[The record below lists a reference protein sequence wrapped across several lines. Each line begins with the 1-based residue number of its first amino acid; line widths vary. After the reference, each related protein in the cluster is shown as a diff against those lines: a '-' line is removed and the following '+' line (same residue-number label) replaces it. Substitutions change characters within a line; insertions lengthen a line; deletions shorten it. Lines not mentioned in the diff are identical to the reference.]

1 MWLLS
6 ASSWSKPENEKR
18 WSSGEGI
25 NLHFAKINVQPVN
38 RFLLRCR
45 KERVSLEVNGLMA
58 IKEARL
64 PVSNADVT
72 DGLLGFADAHWRTG
86 NTTSLRTIEVRRLK
100 PSAQK

>member
-1 MWLLS
+1 
-6 ASSWSKPENEKR
+6 
-18 WSSGEGI
+18 
-25 NLHFAKINVQPVN
+25 
-38 RFLLRCR
+38 
-45 KERVSLEVNGLMA
+45 MA